1 MRRLTL
7 LLALAIC
14 LVAPRLFA
22 QEPESKI
29 IAAVPACPSTETL
42 DLLTKA
48 IDAAVSGPA
57 DKDRTCF
64 RALFLPDARLIPIR
78 VAADGKAT
86 PVILTADG
94 WINAVKKMG
103 TTNLVETQL
112 KVKTEVWGH
121 EAHLWSTYQ
130 TKVGTDDKLG
140 DRGINSIQAI
150 FDGKQ
155 WHVIEIVWQA
165 ETKDEMLPAQYLP

>member
-1 MRRLTL
+1 MRRLIPF
-7 LLALAIC
+7 LAVFFC
-14 LVAPRLFA
+14 LVSPRLIA
-22 QEPESKI
+22 QAPEPKI
-29 IAAVPACPSTETL
+29 IATVPACPSTETL
-42 DLLTKA
+42 DQLTKA
-48 IDAAVSGPA
+48 IDASITGSA

-64 RALFLPDARLIPIR
+64 RALFLSDARLIPIR
-78 VAADGKAT
+78 ISADGKAT
-86 PVILTADG
+86 PVILTVED

-103 TTNLVETQL
+103 TTALEETQL

-130 TKVGTDDKLG
+130 TKIGTDGKQS

-165 ETKDEMLPAQYLP
+165 ETKDETLPAQYLP